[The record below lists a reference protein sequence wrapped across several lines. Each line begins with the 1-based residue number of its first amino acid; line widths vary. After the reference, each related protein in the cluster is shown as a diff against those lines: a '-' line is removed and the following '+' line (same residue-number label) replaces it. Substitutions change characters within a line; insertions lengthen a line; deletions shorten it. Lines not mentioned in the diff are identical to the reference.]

1 MLHELLEITCTGEF
15 EDNGTLALQ
24 SSTWRDDA
32 LELGFRVDHGTGVIS
47 FWTVQCSG
55 VIEYA
60 LRDAHYQIGLNIC
73 ESDHPV
79 IDQHTESREGVYISK
94 APKSSDTV
102 VGQLWA
108 AHVRR
113 VDDWISFDRYLNT
126 EVLLQTLLESGNALI
141 ASAPAFLA
149 SAYLQVLESNR
160 CAPSRVPAGPAR
172 ASSARLVH
180 FGDSYVVAARVTA
193 SRSAGY

>member
-1 MLHELLEITCTGEF
+1 VLHKLLEITCTGEF
-15 EDNGTLALQ
+15 EDNGTLVLQ

-32 LELGFRVDHGTGVIS
+32 VELRFRVDHGTDVIS
-47 FWTVQCSG
+47 FWTLQCFG
-55 VIEYA
+55 VIEYL
-60 LRDAHYQIGLNIC
+60 LRGAHYQIGLNIW
-73 ESDHPV
+73 ENDHPV

-108 AHVRR
+108 AHVKR

-126 EVLLQTLLESGNALI
+126 ELPLQALLDSGNALI

-149 SAYLQVLESNR
+149 SAYVEVLESNR

-180 FGDSYVVAARVTA
+180 FGDSYVVAARVEA
-193 SRSAGY
+193 SRSAG